1 MNAVVAKQSASDD
14 RGCRRKSHANNNLFR
29 YVARMIKKIGAV
41 FLICATINILT
52 GCGDSIVWN
61 NPHPASESGQN
72 ILYSVFTERPKHLDP
87 VQSYSSN
94 EIQFTAQI
102 YQPPLQYHYLK
113 RPFELIPSTAVDL
126 PKVTYYDSN
135 DQPVPDSVATDVI
148 AYTQYEVSIR
158 PGIFYQPHP
167 AFAKSEQGDWLYH
180 ELSDQ
185 DVAAVYKLSDFAIT
199 DTRELTAHD
208 YVYQIKRLAHP
219 TLHSPIYGLMA
230 DYIAGLRDYAAELRD
245 AERLLEEREFLDLRK
260 YSLRGVEVIDDYT
273 YYIRINGK
281 YPQFIYWLAMPFF
294 SPIPWEADLFYSQK
308 GLIEKN
314 ITLDWYPVGT
324 GPYMLTENNPNL
336 RMVLERNPNF
346 YGEFYPEEGM
356 PGDLENGLLNDAGKA
371 IPFIDKIVYARER
384 EGIPR
389 WNKFLQGYYDA
400 SGIGSDSFDQAVQ
413 LVGQGEATVTD
424 EMEAQGIR
432 LETTVAVSTYY
443 IGFNM
448 LDPVVGGT
456 DEISR
461 ESARKLRQA
470 ISVVVDYEEYIS
482 IFANGRGLPAHGPI
496 APGVSGYRSGEEGM
510 NPVVYEWVDGEA
522 KRKSLQVARRLLA
535 EAGYPNGMD
544 HKTGAP
550 LILYFD
556 VVARSTEDRS
566 MLDWMRKQFQK
577 LNIQLVVRSTDYN
590 RFQDKIRKGNAQ
602 IFEWG
607 WHADY
612 PDPENFLF
620 LLYGPQRKANNSSG
634 SSANNAANYE
644 NAEYDRLFE
653 QMKDMEDGIPRQQII
668 DRMVEILRH
677 DSPWLWGYHPK
688 DYGLYHAWFRNVKPN
703 RISNNNMKYYRIDP
717 LLREQKRREWN
728 APVLWP
734 IVLLFLSVM
743 GSLWPAVHTFRRN
756 ERSAAIKSDKPRL
769 I

>member
-1 MNAVVAKQSASDD
+1 MLAQVKIITCLNVA
-14 RGCRRKSHANNNLFR
+14 G
-29 YVARMIKKIGAV
+29 MIKKIGTV
-41 FLICATINILT
+41 LLICVTINILA
-52 GCGDSIVWN
+52 GCGDSAVWN
-61 NPHPASESGQN
+61 NPHPASEAGQN

-87 VQSYSSN
+87 VQSYSGN

-113 RPFELIPSTAVDL
+113 RPFTLIPNSAVDL

-135 DQPVPDSVATDVI
+135 EQPVSDRVASNVI
-148 AYTQYEVSIR
+148 AYTQYEISIK

-167 AFAKSEQGDWLYH
+167 AFAKNEQGDWLYH
-180 ELSDQ
+180 QLSDQ

-199 DTRELTAHD
+199 ATRELTAHD

-219 TLHSPIYGLMA
+219 RLHSPIYGLMA
-230 DYIAGLRDYAAELRD
+230 GYIVGLRDYAAELGN
-245 AERLLEEREFLDLRK
+245 AERMLEGQTFLDLRK
-260 YSLRGVEVIDDYT
+260 YSLRGITVIDDYT
-273 YYIRINGK
+273 YHIRINGK

-324 GPYMLTENNPNL
+324 GPYMMAENNPNL
-336 RMVLERNPNF
+336 RMVLERNPN
-346 YGEFYPEEGM
+346 YHGEFYPEEGM
-356 PGDLENGLLNDAGKA
+356 PGDLENGLLNDAGKPL
-371 IPFIDKIVYARER
+371 PFIDKIVYTRER

-413 LVGQGEATVTD
+413 LVGQGEATITD
-424 EMEAQGIR
+424 EMAAQGIR
-432 LETTVAVSTYY
+432 LETTVAASTFYM
-443 IGFNM
+443 GFNM

-456 DEISR
+456 SEKSR

-470 ISVVVDYEEYIS
+470 ISIAVDYEEYIS

-496 APGVSGYRSGEEGM
+496 APGVSGYRSGKAGM

-535 EAGYPNGMD
+535 EAGYPNGID
-544 HKTGAP
+544 RKTGSP
-550 LILYFD
+550 LTLYFD

-566 MLDWMRKQFQK
+566 ILDWMRKQFQK

-612 PDPENFLF
+612 PDSENFLF

-653 QMKDMEDGIPRQQII
+653 QMKDMEDGILRQQII
-668 DRMVEILRH
+668 DRMVDILRH

-688 DYGLYHAWFRNVKPN
+688 DYGLYHAWFKNVKPN
-703 RISNNNMKYYRIDP
+703 RISNNNMKYYRVDP

-734 IVLLFLSVM
+734 IMLLLLSVV
-743 GSLWPAVHTFRRN
+743 GGLWPAVHAFRRH
-756 ERSAAIKSDKPRL
+756 EQSAAIKSDKPQL